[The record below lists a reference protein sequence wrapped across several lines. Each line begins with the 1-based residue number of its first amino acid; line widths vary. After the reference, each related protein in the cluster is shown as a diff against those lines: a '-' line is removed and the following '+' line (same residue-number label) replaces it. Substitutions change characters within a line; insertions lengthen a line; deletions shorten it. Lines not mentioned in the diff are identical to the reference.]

1 MPKKPSQGLVTC
13 DLFSPS
19 SRITDE
25 RTHAVQVQGN
35 QNMLKKTTVIGFL
48 VTCDYLSP
56 SSRVTD
62 AQHTLCRAGQT
73 IAYFSKLRNCP
84 RAWRRGVAGRDP
96 VRGAY
101 YGRVLPHAPATTPSS
116 QKTSDRSALSPP
128 GTEQQKDPR
137 DFWEGRK
144 TGDRRGHAEPAN
156 KTQAGASEGCAAGAK
171 HGQPQPKK
179 TGKNVRKPKNEASS
193 QSQGV
198 RGCSG
203 RFPCV
208 LPEFPPPRD
217 HRGQRAPVQ
226 EWRVYTVVYVR
237 TSVVTYTVPG
247 RSAESHDAPGAV
259 TVNCVCRWDK

>member
-1 MPKKPSQGLVTC
+1 MHNTRC
-13 DLFSPS
+13 
-19 SRITDE
+19 
-25 RTHAVQVQGN
+25 
-35 QNMLKKTTVIGFL
+35 
-48 VTCDYLSP
+48 
-56 SSRVTD
+56 
-62 AQHTLCRAGQT
+62 AGQDKPLPT
-73 IAYFSKLRNCP
+73 FPNYGIALGRGDEEWRAETRCVAPTMAEFCHMLQRP
-84 RAWRRGVAGRDP
+84 RHRHRK
-96 VRGAY
+96 
-101 YGRVLPHAPATTPSS
+101 PATAPLYRPRERSS
-116 QKTSDRSALSPP
+116 KRIR
-128 GTEQQKDPR
+128 GT
-137 DFWEGRK
+137 EGRK